1 MHAKGEN
8 QKDMTKEE
16 GLERSHVARFE
27 DGGEPQANQCRQS
40 VGAEKG
46 KETDSFLETLE
57 RNAAMLMPGS

>member
-1 MHAKGEN
+1 
-8 QKDMTKEE
+8 MTKEA

-27 DGGEPQANQCRQS
+27 DREEPQVNQCRQS
-40 VGAEKG
+40 IGVKKG